1 MITPIFEEGI
11 CVFMGRR
18 SILILAGALYATAG
32 QNAQD
37 ANVKELI
44 SHVSRESSFYLG
56 LGPGVARSFTL
67 AARFEG
73 LTDFMSYARSIRR
86 IRRHGG

>member
-1 MITPIFEEGI
+1 
-11 CVFMGRR
+11 MGRR

-44 SHVSRESSFYLG
+44 SHVSRES
-56 LGPGVARSFTL
+56 
-67 AARFEG
+67 
-73 LTDFMSYARSIRR
+73 
-86 IRRHGG
+86 